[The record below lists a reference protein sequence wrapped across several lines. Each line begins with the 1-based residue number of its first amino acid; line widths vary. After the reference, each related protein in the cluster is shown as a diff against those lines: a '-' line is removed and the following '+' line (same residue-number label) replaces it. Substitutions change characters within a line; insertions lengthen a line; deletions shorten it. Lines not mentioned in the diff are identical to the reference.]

1 MDVAHPQTSGGTG
14 KSDTAVLARCLE
26 EDRTLVTRNA
36 GDFRKL
42 IGREELHPGLIIVDD
57 ASRAVTEKMVR
68 AAIAYIDEAR
78 GSEAR
83 ASFMINRV
91 VEVSQELQVASS
103 LLPEL

>member
-1 MDVAHPQTSGGTG
+1 
-14 KSDTAVLARCLE
+14 
-26 EDRTLVTRNA
+26 
-36 GDFRKL
+36 
-42 IGREELHPGLIIVDD
+42 VDD